1 MKILLI
7 ILAIVATLSP
17 AVAQAQEPIVAHI
30 ISAPPERLGLMKGE
44 IVSVSAG
51 RKDGVIKGDI
61 GTIAMRRDGAPGE
74 VVGRCAVTKTS
85 DALSNCEIIKADREV
100 ERGYFVFFQP
110 VRFSDPVIYP
120 TVLNVLNAIVEPYT
134 PSKSVRVYI
143 YNIFDDKGNVTKF
156 SERLRSEMGSI
167 FSQKK
172 RIVVV
177 DGRSMREIAFY
188 PEDYPAMAG
197 RIKEYQKK
205 SDIDVLVWGYYRMEA
220 NKVLLTLSWIDR
232 NFRDQQQ
239 AFSLPLDPKYLA
251 PNDEIVTPY
260 GQIRKVEDVTCT
272 LLLKSMPARVTKDE
286 RTMMIRREAEGNPFV
301 EQQLRAVGFGIVSPV
316 DVEITVDRETI
327 RFVGK
332 DEQTILLPR
341 GQHRLVASYKRGYYV
356 QEALLYKS
364 TRELTKE
371 IVLDLRRSQNITVQL
386 RCAPLD
392 EKEPL
397 EVTVYKRVAREQAL
411 PQPIP
416 SIQTDKTI
424 ETFKDY

>member
-7 ILAIVATLSP
+7 TLAIVATLFP

-51 RKDGVIKGDI
+51 RKDGIIKGDI

-74 VVGRCAVTKTS
+74 VVGRCAVIKTS
-85 DALSNCEIIKADREV
+85 DALSDCEIVKADREV

-120 TVLNVLNAIVEPYT
+120 AVLNVLNAIVEPYA

-156 SERLRSEMGSI
+156 SESLRNEIGSI

-172 RIVVV
+172 RIVTV
-177 DGRSMREIAFY
+177 DARSMREIAFY

-197 RIKEYQKK
+197 RIKEYQRK
-205 SDIDVLVWGYYRMEA
+205 SDIDAVVWGYYRMEA

-232 NFRDQQQ
+232 NFTDQWQ
-239 AFSLPLDPKYLA
+239 AFSLPLEPKYA
-251 PNDEIVTPY
+251 ASSSEIITFY

-272 LLLKSMPARVTKDE
+272 LLLKAMPARVTKDE

-301 EQQLRAVGFGIVSPV
+301 EQQLRAIDFAIVSPV
-316 DVEITVDRETI
+316 DVQITIDRETV
-327 RFVGK
+327 RFAGK
-332 DEQTILLPR
+332 DEHTMILPR
-341 GQHRLVASYKRGYYV
+341 GQHKLVASYKRGYYV

-364 TRELTKE
+364 TRELSKE
-371 IVLDLRRSQNITVQL
+371 IVLDVKRSQSITIQL

-397 EVTVYKRVAREQAL
+397 ELTVYKRVAREQAL
-411 PQPIP
+411 AQPIP
-416 SIQTDKTI
+416 SIQTDITI
-424 ETFKDY
+424 ETFKD

>member
-7 ILAIVATLSP
+7 TLAIVATLFP

-51 RKDGVIKGDI
+51 RKDGIIKGDI

-85 DALSNCEIIKADREV
+85 DALSDCEIVKADREV

-120 TVLNVLNAIVEPYT
+120 AVLNVLNAIVEPYA

-156 SERLRSEMGSI
+156 SESVRNEIGSI

-172 RIVVV
+172 RIVTV
-177 DGRSMREIAFY
+177 DARSMREIAFY

-197 RIKEYQKK
+197 RIKEYQRK
-205 SDIDVLVWGYYRMEA
+205 SDIDAVVWGYYRMEA

-232 NFRDQQQ
+232 NFTDQRQ
-239 AFSLPLDPKYLA
+239 AFSLPLEPKYA
-251 PNDEIVTPY
+251 ASSSEIVTFY

-272 LLLKSMPARVTKDE
+272 LLLKAMPARVTKDE

-301 EQQLRAVGFGIVSPV
+301 EQQLRAIDFAIVSPV
-316 DVEITVDRETI
+316 DVQITIDRETI
-327 RFVGK
+327 RFDGK
-332 DEQTILLPR
+332 DEHTMILPR
-341 GQHRLVASYKRGYYV
+341 GQHKLVASYKRGYYV

-371 IVLDLRRSQNITVQL
+371 IVLDVKRSQSITIQL

-397 EVTVYKRVAREQAL
+397 ELTVYKRVAREQAL

-416 SIQTDKTI
+416 SIQTDITI
-424 ETFKDY
+424 ETFKD